1 MLAALK
7 LEDAGSVNLGSFPP
21 PFFYE
26 GTHETLTQCS
36 LFVMRCEKTK
46 KTNLDFVEINKEI
59 AHRFCCDY
67 TMNKLLCI
75 PLDQK

>member
-7 LEDAGSVNLGSFPP
+7 PEDAGSVNLGSFH
-21 PFFYE
+21 PFFNE
-26 GTHETLTQCS
+26 GTHETLTPCS

-67 TMNKLLCI
+67 TMHMLLCI
-75 PLDQK
+75 PLNQK